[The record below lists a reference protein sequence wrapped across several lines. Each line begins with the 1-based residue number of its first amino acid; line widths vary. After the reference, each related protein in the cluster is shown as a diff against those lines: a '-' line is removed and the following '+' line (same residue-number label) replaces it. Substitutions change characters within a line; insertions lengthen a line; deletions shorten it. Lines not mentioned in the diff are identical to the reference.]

1 MVLRIVFQGGYPM
14 KRKKLVTMVL
24 LVAFILTMAAPAF
37 AASFSWGLT
46 PAPSQDITPERVKQ
60 IVTSYRFQSG
70 LNSTIS
76 SELTNPAN
84 LALLRSLINQE
95 LMKKLAAAIK
105 SNDQA
110 AINAVLAEMVAD
122 LEAKSPALMKVIA
135 PRLADYIADYLAG
148 AITSNPVEK
157 AQLKAMLSKVIL
169 SVLLGQVPADAP
181 AITQALIAQGVDAKI
196 AAAMASGIALLISD
210 DMIQFVA
217 PLIAGLIV
225 DAIGKAAGIPLLP
238 SVKAQLQQRITPIVV
253 EVLKGM
259 KKMALSSQD
268 FKLLIPIR

>member
-122 LEAKSPALMKVIA
+122 LDAKSPALMTVIA

-181 AITQALIAQGVDAKI
+181 HYASLDRSGVDAKI
-196 AAAMASGIALLISD
+196 AAALATGIALLISD
-210 DMIQFVA
+210 DMTQYVA

-225 DAIGKAAGIPLLP
+225 DAIGKAAGIPMLP
-238 SVKAQLQQRITPIVV
+238 SVKAQLQQSITPIVV

>member
-1 MVLRIVFQGGYPM
+1 MTR
-14 KRKKLVTMVL
+14 KRLITMVL

-46 PAPSQDITPERVKQ
+46 PAPSQNITPERVKQ

-84 LALLRSLINQE
+84 LAMLQSLINQE

-105 SNDQA
+105 SNDKN

-122 LEAKSPALMKVIA
+122 LEAKSPQLMKVVA

-148 AITSNPVEK
+148 AITSNPAEK

-169 SVLLGQVPADAP
+169 PVLLGQVPADAP
-181 AITQALIAQGVDAKI
+181 AIEQALIAQGVDAQS
-196 AAAMASGIALLISD
+196 ASALACGIALLISD

-217 PLIAGLIV
+217 PAIAGLIV
-225 DAIGKAAGIPLLP
+225 DSIAKVAGVPMLP
-238 SVKAQLQQRITPIVV
+238 STKAKLQQRITPIVA

-259 KKMALSSQD
+259 KGMVLSPQD